1 MISDT
6 LIFIFGFVIF
16 GAWIVGTI
24 LEFRKMAKNPKKY
37 QKKGSFGFKEK
48 SGSPDSE

>member
-24 LEFRKMAKNPKKY
+24 LEFRKMAKKPKKIP
-37 QKKGSFGFKEK
+37 KETVVWIQREIRF
-48 SGSPDSE
+48 SRI